1 MKLRKSLA
9 LMLALGML
17 TGLIGCN
24 KTADS
29 GESSS
34 SSSTSEE
41 AYSTVTLEAD
51 VVKNVILFIGDG
63 MGPEQI
69 NFGEIMKEAPL
80 CFQEFPYMTQ
90 LNTDSVDGLT
100 DSAAAA
106 TALATGTLT
115 SNGRVGFAPDS
126 EEPLTTIMD
135 IAKDMGKRTGVI
147 TTESLNGATPMGF
160 SSHATARGQTNT
172 LLSGAA
178 VSGIDFFGSDIT
190 SNVDNFKTEG
200 YSVINF
206 LKDYDGVKNEDKVY
220 CNFMIKPIVKEDD
233 TMRTTLEDTVETA
246 LDFLSQ
252 DEDGFVLMA
261 EGAHIDHGGHNND
274 IDYMV
279 EELLAFDEGVQA
291 ALQWAK
297 GRTDTVVIVTADHET
312 GGLQLY
318 DGITKDNYRE
328 MASADGFTYGT
339 KYYSWSTTGHSQ
351 TYVNFYVNGKNID
364 FKAYSEY
371 NSSRIMKNTATFH
384 IMKDLLENKI

>member
-1 MKLRKSLA
+1 MKLRKGLA
-9 LMLALGML
+9 LILALGML

-24 KTADS
+24 KKVED
-29 GESSS
+29 GSSS
-34 SSSTSEE
+34 SDTSEE

-69 NFGEIMKEAPL
+69 DFGAIMKESPL
-80 CFQEFPYMTQ
+80 RFQEFPYMTQ

-135 IAKDMGKRTGVI
+135 IAKGMGKSTGVI
-147 TTESLNGATPMGF
+147 TTETLNGATPMGF

-178 VSGIDFFGSDIT
+178 VSGIDFFASDLT
-190 SNVDNFKTEG
+190 SKINDFKTEG

-206 LKDYDGVKNEDKVY
+206 LKDYEGVKDEDKVY
-220 CNFMIKPIVKEDD
+220 CNFKIKPTVEEDD
-233 TMRTTLEDTVETA
+233 AMHTTLEDTVETA
-246 LDFLSQ
+246 LDFLSK

-312 GGLQLY
+312 GGLTLY

-328 MASADGFTYGT
+328 MVGFDGFTYGT

-364 FKAYSEY
+364 FKAYSQYER
-371 NSSRIMKNTATFH
+371 SELMKNTATFY